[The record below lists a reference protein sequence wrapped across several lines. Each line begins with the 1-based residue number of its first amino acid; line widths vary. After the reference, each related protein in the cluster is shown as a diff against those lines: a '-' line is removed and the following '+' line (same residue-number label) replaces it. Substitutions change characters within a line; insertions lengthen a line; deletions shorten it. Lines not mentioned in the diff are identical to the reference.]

1 MFGDNKSL
9 GRFVLE
15 GIPPAPRGMPQVEI
29 TLDVDANGI
38 LNVKAKDKS
47 SGKEQSIRIEASSSL
62 SKDDIERMKKEAE
75 LHADEDKQK
84 QESVEVKNLAESL
97 LYTAEKALKDNGDKI
112 SAEIKSDVEA
122 KMSALKAV
130 KDGTDIEAIKK
141 ATEELS
147 EHLQKIGEEMSKQ
160 ASQQSTAEANPT
172 QESQTEKGAS
182 GESPNGAEGT
192 VHDV

>member
-1 MFGDNKSL
+1 MFSDNKSL

-75 LHADEDKQK
+75 LHADEDKKK
-84 QESVEVKNLAESL
+84 QESVEVKNIAESM

-112 SAEIKSDVEA
+112 PAEIKTDVEA
-122 KMSALKAV
+122 KIADLKTV
-130 KDGTDIEAIKK
+130 KDGSDVEAIKK
-141 ATEELS
+141 ASEALS
-147 EHLQKIGEEMSKQ
+147 TAMQKIGEAMSKQ
-160 ASQQSTAEANPT
+160 GETPATEAPP
-172 QESQTEKGAS
+172 Q
-182 GESPNGAEGT
+182 GEAPQGDVPPEGT

>member
-1 MFGDNKSL
+1 
-9 GRFVLE
+9 
-15 GIPPAPRGMPQVEI
+15 MPQVEI

-160 ASQQSTAEANPT
+160 ASQQSTPEANPT

-182 GESPNGAEGT
+182 GESPDGST